1 MKMSCSIKII
11 LLSLQIKKRKVMTPI
26 DIDKESMV
34 SAFFQRLMD
43 VYDYNENQ
51 LSRDFNLGAD
61 CKVDIA
67 IWRNSE
73 AKNKKSFPD
82 ISVVVICNL
91 EHIRIQ
97 AEEYITKFATENTNI
112 TCFFVIHNNKE
123 TRVFFIDN
131 AHGGNIETIGDFPKA
146 NDVLSTDSLARFIR
160 RMRNCSKD
168 KLLQAFNKCHNI
180 IRSND
185 KLSPEAA
192 FDEISKVIF
201 IKMIYERRPN
211 HELIYTREKFLR
223 DEDEWQSQYKNG
235 DYISHLFRHVKSLY
249 AGDGLFD
256 KNDDIRISRSSFLKI
271 LDELDSIGLAGIAE
285 DVKGVAF
292 ESFLG
297 KTFRGEL
304 GQFFT
309 PRTIVNYMVDVL
321 DIKEGELVCDP
332 CCGSGGFLIKAF
344 EKVQDNI
351 DYDIRRQINVI
362 AESNESRATIKEAI
376 AILYN
381 EFDKRKVGTRY
392 YNLCNN
398 YFYGVDAN
406 IRMAR
411 TSKMNMIMHGDGHV
425 GVYLHDGLLDVG
437 KIHENMFDVVL
448 INPPFGVHIDRD
460 ISTDDNRTIED
471 IYELKG
477 SNAEFLFIERTI
489 RLLKPGGR
497 AGLVLPE
504 GVFTNNNAASRNL
517 RSFVEGKA
525 EILNITSIPA
535 DVFLASGANIKPSI
549 LFIRKFT
556 NEEER
561 ASKGNN
567 YLCISKVSDAGINSQ
582 GMPSDNSQLISLAP
596 LVRDWISKRIASEN
610 PMIRIV
616 DRNDMDDWN
625 VQPFFNAEPVKF
637 KSGHPLV
644 KLSTFLYQSRH
655 SIILDDDEIYTRIT
669 VKLFNK
675 GVVLRDRVIGRKIG
689 TKKQILVHC
698 GQFVISKIDGKSGAF
713 AFVPSELDGA
723 IVTHDF
729 PVFDVNT
736 EIILPQYLELILS
749 YPAMLKQIEATCSGS
764 TGRRRLSISKFLN
777 TKIPLPSIDEQSCL
791 LKELRALQE
800 EQKKIE
806 SRITSEIKSINN
818 SIFA

>member
-1 MKMSCSIKII
+1 MSA
-11 LLSLQIKKRKVMTPI
+11 I

-34 SAFFQRLMD
+34 STFFQRLID
-43 VYDYNENQ
+43 AYGYHENQ
-51 LSRDFNLGAD
+51 LSCDFTLNTG
-61 CKVDIA
+61 CNVDIA

-73 AKNKKSFPD
+73 AKNKNSIPD

-91 EHIRIQ
+91 DHIRIQ
-97 AEEYITKFATENTNI
+97 AEEYITKFVTENANI

-123 TRVFFIDN
+123 TRVFFIDKS
-131 AHGGNIETIGDFPKA
+131 HGGNIETIGDFPKA
-146 NDVLSTDSLARFIR
+146 NDVRSADCLDRFIR

-223 DEDEWQSQYKNG
+223 DETEWQSKNKKG
-235 DYISHLFRHVKSLY
+235 DYISHLFRYVKSQY
-249 AGDGLFD
+249 ASDGLFD
-256 KNDDIRISRSSFLKI
+256 KEEAIRISRTSFLKI

-344 EKVQDNI
+344 ENVQDNI
-351 DYDIRRQINVI
+351 DLDIRRQISII
-362 AESNESRATIKEAI
+362 ADSQKSRATIEASI
-376 AILYN
+376 ARLYH
-381 EFDKRKVGTRY
+381 EFDKGKVGTRY

-425 GVYLHDGLLDVG
+425 GVHLHDGLTDVG
-437 KIHENMFDVVL
+437 NIHENMFDVVL

-460 ISTDDNRTIED
+460 IITDDNRTIDD

-504 GVFTNNNAASRNL
+504 GVFTNNNAASRSL
-517 RSFVEGKA
+517 RAFVEGKA

-556 NEEER
+556 NDEKNL
-561 ASKGNN
+561 SKRDNSI
-567 YLCISKVSDAGINSQ
+567 CISKVSDAGINSQ
-582 GMPSDNSQLISLAP
+582 GMPSDNTQLISLAP
-596 LVRDWISKRIASEN
+596 LVRDWIGKRIVPQN
-610 PMIRIV
+610 PMVRIV
-616 DRNDMDDWN
+616 DRTDMDDWN
-625 VQPFFNAEPVKF
+625 VQPFFNVEPVKF
-637 KSGHPLV
+637 KSGLPLV
-644 KLSTFLYQSRH
+644 KLSNILSQSRQ
-655 SIILDDDEIYTRIT
+655 SVMLNDDETYTRIT

-675 GVVLRDRVIGRKIG
+675 GITLRDRVIGKKIG
-689 TKKQILVHC
+689 TKKQTLVHN

-713 AFVPSELDGA
+713 AFLPLELDGA
-723 IVTHDF
+723 IVTQDF

-736 EIILPQYLELILS
+736 RIVIPQYLELILS
-749 YPAMLKQIEATCSGS
+749 YPAMLRQIEATCSGS

-777 TKIPLPSIDEQSCL
+777 TKIPLPPIDEQSRL
-791 LKELRALQE
+791 LGALKALQE
-800 EQKKIE
+800 EQRNIE
-806 SRITSEIKSINN
+806 SKINSEIISINN
-818 SIFA
+818 SIFD

>member
-1 MKMSCSIKII
+1 MSS
-11 LLSLQIKKRKVMTPI
+11 I

-34 SAFFQRLMD
+34 SDFLKRLIGAYGYHED
-43 VYDYNENQ
+43 Q
-51 LSRDFNLGAD
+51 LSRDFTLSSG
-61 CKVDIA
+61 CSVDIA

-73 AKNKKSFPD
+73 ARIKNSIPD

-91 EHIRIQ
+91 DHIRIQ
-97 AEEYITKFATENTNI
+97 AEEYITKFATENTNT

-123 TRVFFIDN
+123 TRVFLIDKS
-131 AHGGNIETIGDFPKA
+131 HGGNIENIGDFPKA
-146 NDVLSTDSLARFIR
+146 NDIASVDSIDRFIR

-223 DEDEWQSQYKNG
+223 DEAAWQEESNNS
-235 DYISHLFRHVKSLY
+235 DYISHLFRHVKSQY
-249 AGDGLFD
+249 ASDGLFD
-256 KNDDIRISRSSFLKI
+256 KEDAIRISRTSFLKI

-344 EKVQDNI
+344 ENVQDNI
-351 DYDIRRQINVI
+351 DNDIKRKINII
-362 AESNESRATIKEAI
+362 ADGQESQATKKKSIEK
-376 AILYN
+376 LYH
-381 EFDKRKVGTRY
+381 EFDKGKIGSRY
-392 YNLCNN
+392 YKLCNK

-425 GVYLHDGLLDVG
+425 GVYLHDGLTDVG
-437 KIHENMFDVVL
+437 NVHENMFDVVL

-460 ISTDDNRTIED
+460 ILADDKRTIDD

-477 SNAEFLFIERTI
+477 GNAEYLFIERTI
-489 RLLKPGGR
+489 QLLKPGGR

-504 GVFTNNNAASRNL
+504 GVFNNNNVASRSL
-517 RSFVEGKA
+517 RSFVERKA

-535 DVFLASGANIKPSI
+535 DVFLASGANVKPSI
-549 LFIRKFT
+549 LFIRKFKDD
-556 NEEER
+556 EESL
-561 ASKGNN
+561 SKEDNSI
-567 YLCISKVSDAGINSQ
+567 CISKVSDAGINSQ

-596 LVRDWISKRIASEN
+596 LVRDWIRKRIAAES
-610 PMIRIV
+610 PMLRII

-625 VQPFFNAEPVKF
+625 VQPFFNVEPVKF
-637 KSGHPLV
+637 KSGIPIV
-644 KLSTFLYQSRH
+644 KLSKILSQSRN
-655 SIILDDDEIYTRIT
+655 SIILDENEFYTRIT

-675 GVVLRDRVIGRKIG
+675 GILLRDRVIGKNIG
-689 TKKQILVHC
+689 TKKQTLVHS
-698 GQFVISKIDGKSGAF
+698 GQFVVSKIDGKSGAF
-713 AFVPSELDGA
+713 AFLPAELDGA
-723 IVTHDF
+723 VVTQDF

-736 EIILPQYLELILS
+736 EIVLPQYLEFILS
-749 YPAMLKQIEATCSGS
+749 YPAMLRQIDATSSGS

-777 TKIPLPSIDEQSCL
+777 TKIPLPSIEEQSRL
-791 LKELRALQE
+791 LKNLKALQE
-800 EQKKIE
+800 EQKNIE
-806 SRITSEIKSINN
+806 SKINSEIININ
-818 SIFA
+818 KFIFD